1 MLPWSQIIAENVWWI
16 CAAIFM
22 LIRWPHIRRAAR
34 EPAKLS
40 QPPASDVYLLRTGEV
55 TFGVMPFV
63 YILFKEP
70 SFANYPWYPSF
81 VVIGTLTFLFAIW
94 MIHRAHRDLGRS
106 FSYTLEIR
114 DRQQVVDSGIY
125 RYIRHPMYAAFLV
138 WTAAQAMLL
147 PNWMVGL
154 CAPLL
159 LVTLLAVRIPREEQM
174 MIDNFG
180 DGYRNYM
187 KRTARLIPGVF

>member
-16 CAAIFM
+16 CAAVFM
-22 LIRWPHIRRAAR
+22 LIRWPHIRWAGK
-34 EPAKLS
+34 EPAKIS
-40 QPPASDVYLLRTGEV
+40 RPPASDFYLLRTGEV
-55 TFGVMPFV
+55 AFGVMPFV

-70 SFANYPWYPSF
+70 SFANYPWYPPF

-114 DRQQVVDSGIY
+114 NQHELVNKGVY
-125 RYIRHPMYAAFLV
+125 RYIRHPMYTAFLI
-138 WTAAQAMLL
+138 WTVAQAMLL

-154 CAPLL
+154 CAPTV
-159 LVTLLAVRIPREEQM
+159 LVALLAVRIPREEQM
-174 MIDNFG
+174 MIETFG
-180 DGYRNYM
+180 DDYRDYM
-187 KRTARLIPGVF
+187 KRTARFIPGVL